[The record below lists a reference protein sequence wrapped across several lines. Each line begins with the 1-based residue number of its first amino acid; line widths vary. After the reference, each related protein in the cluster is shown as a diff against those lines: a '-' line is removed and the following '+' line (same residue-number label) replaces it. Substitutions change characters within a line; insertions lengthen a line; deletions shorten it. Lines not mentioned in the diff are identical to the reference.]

1 MEEGRDIS
9 WIVQYLIRNKV
20 KIRTSQNIDSDEL
33 DDLLVVEGKIKDL
46 CKDGLLSDMDIY
58 IIDLVSDGRPLR
70 ELEKSVDKNR
80 VTISRVFLQI
90 CDRISYFLG
99 GYFTDE
105 GFLDNMKKSY
115 KLSDEEVE
123 ELKLYMSGKFKH
135 QLMRNSK
142 K

>member
-105 GFLDNMKKSY
+105 GFLDNMKKNY